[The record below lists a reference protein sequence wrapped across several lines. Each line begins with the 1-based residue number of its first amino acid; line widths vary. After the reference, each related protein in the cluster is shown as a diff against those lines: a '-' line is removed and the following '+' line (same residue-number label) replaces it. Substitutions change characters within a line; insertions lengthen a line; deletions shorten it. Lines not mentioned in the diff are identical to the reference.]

1 MRNSDERTIRN
12 TCPTLLDLIYWP
24 KKKSQLKLIL
34 MQHLKFWTWIMI
46 KRNSFFGRYDYRE
59 YAPYFM
65 RTKMEL
71 RVDSEI
77 IEHFRNYVFDEPIEK
92 KLNKFSLQELKK
104 RLMRYEKSSIA
115 YGSFLRIVHDH
126 FGYIDVGDRRWRRN
140 MLATTLRCWWRV
152 WPFSSQTSSPLSFVI
167 SVGDQHSK
175 NVTNIET
182 LSPTNPLVTNT
193 NVAIFQQH
201 IS

>member
-1 MRNSDERTIRN
+1 
-12 TCPTLLDLIYWP
+12 
-24 KKKSQLKLIL
+24 
-34 MQHLKFWTWIMI
+34 MI

-126 FGYIDVGDRRWRRN
+126 FWLHRRW
-140 MLATTLRCWWRV
+140 
-152 WPFSSQTSSPLSFVI
+152 
-167 SVGDQHSK
+167 
-175 NVTNIET
+175 
-182 LSPTNPLVTNT
+182 
-193 NVAIFQQH
+193 
-201 IS
+201 